1 MVKVREQRDIEA
13 LVVWALRDQGL
24 GWAGKERSVL
34 DFSDYGTVIDD
45 DHSGSHPNMGLWSD
59 DDAMQIKLAIEQLP
73 REAGSLLIQYGRAGL
88 RPDWCEDGYGNY
100 RQLTD
105 GRGRPMWDWSDP
117 KNRTGEKRPRM
128 GFVGEQRETVDYHRA
143 QYRVWWQGL
152 ADIVGPV
159 NQGMERHEA
168 LPPAAREQPWLADAA
183 SKPVV
188 FDADG
193 GVIHSEPAA
202 PKVSVASVE
211 ELRYLANTPVRST
224 ANDWEAPAVPI
235 ERKEHVSRK
244 CK

>member
-88 RPDWCEDGYGNY
+88 RPDWCEDGYGSY
-100 RQLTD
+100 QQLRY
-105 GRGRPMWDWSDP
+105 GKRLMWDWSDP
-117 KNRTGEKRPRM
+117 VNRTGTKSPRM
-128 GFVGEQRETVDYHRA
+128 GWVGEQRETVDFQRK
-143 QYRVWWQGL
+143 QYVVWWQGL
-152 ADIVGPV
+152 ADIVEPL
-159 NQGMERHEA
+159 NETMERHQA
-168 LPPAAREQPWLADAA
+168 VAPAVHREPWLAA
-183 SKPVV
+183 KPVV

-193 GVIHSEPAA
+193 GVIDIETAP
-202 PKVSVASVE
+202 PKVSVASIE

-224 ANDWEAPAVPI
+224 ANDWGTPAVPI
-235 ERKEHVSRK
+235 ERKKAR
-244 CK
+244 